1 MFSARTNVEGTRA
14 SSGSCVRFECRF
26 YTDVAPVVL
35 EERRRKS
42 DAQVGRSGSSVCF
55 TVCHDESWVGFF
67 RKIGKSR
74 GAAYGM
80 FVSCEHRKRAMH
92 MLCAGSSTVE
102 RASP

>member
-42 DAQVGRSGSSVCF
+42 EVDWGGGSGSSVCLINERDVF
-55 TVCHDESWVGFF
+55 LVVIQLGISIE
-67 RKIGKSR
+67 
-74 GAAYGM
+74 
-80 FVSCEHRKRAMH
+80 
-92 MLCAGSSTVE
+92 AGE
-102 RASP
+102 IWD